1 MILGLSYKD
10 SRGVLVPTDQVEI
23 TANGPV
29 RKSDG
34 EKLVEFPAKMSKSLR
49 NVVNPDDVIREY
61 GADSMRMYEMFMG
74 PLEATKP
81 WNTTGV
87 EGVFRF
93 LKRAWRTFDDA
104 VVTDAPMS
112 KELARLVHATVKKV
126 SADLEAFGFNTAIS
140 AMMVLLNDLAK
151 MKEIPREA
159 AEKFVL
165 LLAPFAPHL
174 SEEIWQKLGHNETLA
189 YAPWPEFDENLLKVD
204 EVEILV
210 QILGKPKARLML
222 PVGCDAA
229 AAEKIVL
236 ENADVVAALAGKSVK
251 KVIYVPGRLVNIVAQ

>member
-1 MILGLSYKD
+1 MILGISYKD
-10 SRGVLVPTDQVEI
+10 TRGVLVPTDQVEF
-23 TANGPV
+23 TPEGPV
-29 RKSDG
+29 RKADG

-49 NVVNPDDVIREY
+49 NVVNPDDVIAKY
-61 GADSMRMYEMFMG
+61 GADSMRLYEMFMG

-104 VVTDAPMS
+104 VLVDAPMI
-112 KELARLVHATVKKV
+112 KELTRLVHGTVKKV

-174 SEEIWQKLGHNETLA
+174 AEELWEKFGHNDTLA
-189 YAPWPEFDENLLKVD
+189 YVSWPEYDESLLKVD

-210 QILGKPKARLML
+210 QVLGKPKARLML

-229 AAEKIVL
+229 TAEKAAL
-236 ENADVVAALAGKSVK
+236 ENADVAAAIAGKSVK